1 MAMSPVTNEKT
12 LSLVSYIKPPMEKR
26 HRILFMENRLRKYIW
41 LSPEKLSKDRLKL
54 SLKRRLQDLHI
65 QSFQNFLKEN
75 ENLRKCTIVNICT
88 KETYSTSDYLSHI
101 NSPRIRSIFT
111 KLRTDSK
118 CSKDSSCRRYRG
130 KKSHTD
136 LCPHC
141 NVTQDVQHIILACD
155 HPAVKA
161 NRENFLARYAK
172 YVKSF
177 DVDTSRNKL
186 RELLNLD
193 PSCAA
198 GCKEPAQ
205 KLICAFGSFHGK

>member
-1 MAMSPVTNEKT
+1 M
-12 LSLVSYIKPPMEKR
+12 
-26 HRILFMENRLRKYIW
+26 
-41 LSPEKLSKDRLKL
+41 
-54 SLKRRLQDLHI
+54 HI
-65 QSFQNFLKEN
+65 QSFQNFLKED
-75 ENLRKCTIVNICT
+75 ENLRKCTILNICT

-101 NSPRIRSIFT
+101 NSARIRSIFT
-111 KLRTDSK
+111 KLRTDSN

-130 KKSHTD
+130 KKSYTD
-136 LCPHC
+136 LCPYC

-161 NRENFLARYAK
+161 KRENFLARYAK

-205 KLICAFGSFHGK
+205 KLICAFVDQVYSYVNLMSD

>member
-1 MAMSPVTNEKT
+1 M
-12 LSLVSYIKPPMEKR
+12 
-26 HRILFMENRLRKYIW
+26 
-41 LSPEKLSKDRLKL
+41 SKDRLKL

-65 QSFQNFLKEN
+65 QSFQNFQKED
-75 ENLRKCTIVNICT
+75 ENLRICTIVNICT

-111 KLRTDSK
+111 KLRTDSN
-118 CSKDSSCRRYRG
+118 CSKDSSY
-130 KKSHTD
+130 TD

-161 NRENFLARYAK
+161 KRENFLARYAK

-205 KLICAFGSFHGK
+205 KLI